1 MYQHFACKVIR
12 PSSLIA
18 LLAMRYRG
26 KDTSLP
32 SVKDTLLSKSEGK
45 GGVIKGSV
53 GDPFDKYGKR
63 IFLLKISFTL
73 REKSVLCI
81 ACIIS

>member
-1 MYQHFACKVIR
+1 M
-12 PSSLIA
+12 
-18 LLAMRYRG
+18 
-26 KDTSLP
+26 
-32 SVKDTLLSKSEGK
+32 KDTLLSKSEGK

-73 REKSVLCI
+73 REKSVLLQFTVLRVLVSKP
-81 ACIIS
+81 IS